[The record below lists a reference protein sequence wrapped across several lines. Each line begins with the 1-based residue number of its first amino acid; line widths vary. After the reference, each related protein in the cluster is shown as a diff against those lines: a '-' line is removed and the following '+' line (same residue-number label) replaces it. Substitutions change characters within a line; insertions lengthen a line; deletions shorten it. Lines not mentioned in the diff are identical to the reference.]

1 MKLEITRKA
10 DLASRAL
17 LVLGEAGQRRKSKDL
32 AHDLGTTPGFLTQVM
47 APLVTRRWVHSEPG
61 PAGGYLA
68 AVDLSEINVL
78 EVIEAVE
85 GPVDTEHCV
94 LEDRTCTSGG
104 ACPLHQPWSRARA
117 QLLAELAATPL
128 STLPV
133 PSRPVAPNPEM
144 SR

>member
-1 MKLEITRKA
+1 MKLEITRKT
-10 DLASRAL
+10 DLATRAL
-17 LVLGEAGQRRKSKDL
+17 LVLGEAGQRRKSRDL

-47 APLVTRRWVHSEPG
+47 APLVGRRWVRSEPG
-61 PAGGYLA
+61 PAGGYRA
-68 AVDLSEINVL
+68 VVDLGAINVL

-94 LEDRTCTSGG
+94 LEDRTCKSAG
-104 ACPLHQPWSRARA
+104 ACALHQPWSRART

-128 STLPV
+128 STLPA
-133 PSRPVAPNPEM
+133 PPRAVAPNPRM

>member
-10 DLASRAL
+10 DLATRAL
-17 LVLGEAGQRRKSKDL
+17 LVLGRADARWKAKDL
-32 AHDLGTTPGFLTQVM
+32 AHDVGTTPGFLTQVM

-61 PAGGYLA
+61 PTGGYRA
-68 AVDLSEINVL
+68 VVDLSEVNVL

-94 LEDRTCTSGG
+94 LEDRTCRS
-104 ACPLHQPWSRARA
+104 AEPCALHQPWSRARS

-128 STLPV
+128 SALP
-133 PSRPVAPNPEM
+133 APPRVGAPDQRM

>member
-1 MKLEITRKA
+1 VKLEITRKA
-10 DLASRAL
+10 DLATRAL
-17 LVLGEAGQRRKSKDL
+17 LVLGRADDRWKAKAL

-61 PAGGYLA
+61 PSGGYRGV
-68 AVDLSEINVL
+68 VDLSGINVL

-94 LEDRTCTSGG
+94 LEDRTCKSGG
-104 ACPLHQPWSRARA
+104 ACALHQPWSRART

-128 STLPV
+128 STLP
-133 PSRPVAPNPEM
+133 APPRAAPRNQRKP
-144 SR
+144 R